1 MKRQKDK
8 FSWDLHWENEYTSQR
23 GLLGD
28 VNSLKAEDDQ
38 LQLSPNNTISI
49 HYRKKR
55 LWKFLKLSPKG
66 KCFHIR
72 STNSL
77 RKYIEMSLEIGTNL
91 RFMKKTDKFSL
102 EGKFCSLYQNS
113 SSNGL
118 TFQNNEVPRTILT
131 HCKHL
136 SVYFKRKVITLEIFF
151 FFFFCSFQAFIGASV
166 RICCA
171 VGLLSITTTCS
182 FTISHNETSAWA
194 PKWSRIS
201 WQVW

>member
-118 TFQNNEVPRTILT
+118 TFQNNEDTSDDFDALQTSI
-131 HCKHL
+131 
-136 SVYFKRKVITLEIFF
+136 
-151 FFFFCSFQAFIGASV
+151 
-166 RICCA
+166 
-171 VGLLSITTTCS
+171 GLLQTEGNNTGDL
-182 FTISHNETSAWA
+182 FFLLLL
-194 PKWSRIS
+194 
-201 WQVW
+201 